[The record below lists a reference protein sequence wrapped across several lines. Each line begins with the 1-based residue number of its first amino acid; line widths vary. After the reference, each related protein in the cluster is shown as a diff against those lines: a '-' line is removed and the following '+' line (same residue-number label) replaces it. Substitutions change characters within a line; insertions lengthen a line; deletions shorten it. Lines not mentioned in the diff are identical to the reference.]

1 MSRMS
6 LSLRLLTLEITITSA
21 VAAAPISAGK
31 MSSMNLLQFEVNIGQ
46 CFFLFMADQQ
56 TSPPSDKNQ
65 NKKEEK
71 KKGVMSKLQE
81 ITPDREEQVAL
92 VGVAVRLAI
101 VVWSG
106 FCLTLA
112 YIDLPGFPKQTFD
125 PTFIASVF
133 TGALS
138 TFGLATTKDKKS
150 NGVSKED
157 MEAMIAKSNTQ
168 QTEQII
174 RVQTPIRIQSPDGG
188 EIQQVVQAP
197 PKPPTPETKA

>member
-1 MSRMS
+1 M
-6 LSLRLLTLEITITSA
+6 
-21 VAAAPISAGK
+21 V
-31 MSSMNLLQFEVNIGQ
+31 
-46 CFFLFMADQQ
+46 DQQ

-65 NKKEEK
+65 NRKEEK
-71 KKGVMSKLQE
+71 KKGVMGKLQE
-81 ITPDREEQVAL
+81 MTPDKEEQIAL
-92 VGVAVRLAI
+92 VGVAVRLGI
-101 VVWSG
+101 VIWSG

-133 TGALS
+133 TSTLT
-138 TFGLATTKDKKS
+138 TFGVQAASKKGG
-150 NGVSKED
+150 NGITKED
-157 MEAMIAKSNTQ
+157 MQKMMAANQ
-168 QTEQII
+168 AGAGEQII